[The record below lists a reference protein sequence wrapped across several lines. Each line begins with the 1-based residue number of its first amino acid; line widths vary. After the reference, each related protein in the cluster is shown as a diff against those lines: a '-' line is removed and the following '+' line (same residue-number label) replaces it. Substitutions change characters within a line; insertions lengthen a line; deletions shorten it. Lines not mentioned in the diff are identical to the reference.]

1 VKPESTPVSQS
12 RILGEIDSLRDWL
25 DVVWNDGQ
33 LRRIEGA
40 HWNLEIGEI
49 SEANLRQGPRKA
61 LLFTKIPDYPPDYG
75 VLTGSVA
82 TATRL
87 GATLGF
93 GLGETDRSLMQKLRS
108 GPTRWESEAERY
120 QPRFISTGPVLS
132 NAVDQATLNLLNFP
146 APKWHVRDGGRY
158 IGTGCVVI
166 TSDPDSGAIN
176 AGAYRVQV
184 QRDGTSATVSIVPGK
199 HGAINVERWFTNEG
213 RAPVVISFGHDPLLL
228 VVAGTEVPHGV
239 SELAYAGAIRAKA
252 VEVVRADNGLPLPAQ
267 SELAVEGWFY
277 PGDTSVEGPFG
288 EWTGY
293 YSRSTEEGY
302 NLHMDRLYF
311 RDDPVILG
319 APPGRPPHDYSYMRS
334 VMKSAMLLDALEAAG
349 VPGAQDV
356 WAHECG
362 GGRLL
367 VAVAIDQAYPGH
379 ARQVGHLAAHLP
391 AGVYMNRY
399 TIVVDADVNVHNL
412 DDVMWAV
419 CTRSDPDLDIDVLSR
434 TWGSSADPLL
444 APDAAPYMSRVVID
458 ACVPF
463 EARVEFPDVVK
474 TPESRLSAVYEQWL
488 QDS

>member
-1 VKPESTPVSQS
+1 MSASQPPAFE
-12 RILGEIDSLRDWL
+12 GLRGWL
-25 DVVWNDGQ
+25 DLMRNAGQ
-33 LRRIEGA
+33 LRGIEGA
-40 HWNLEIGEI
+40 HWNLEIGEV
-49 SEANLRQGPRKA
+49 SEVNLQRGSRKA
-61 LLFTKIPDYPPDYG
+61 LLFTEIPDYPPQYG

-87 GATLGF
+87 GATLRF
-93 GLGETDRSLMQKLRS
+93 GLSETDHSLMAKLRS
-108 GPTRWESEAERY
+108 MPKRWEKEAERF
-120 QPRFISTGPVLS
+120 QPRVVPSGPVSS
-132 NAVDQATLNLLNFP
+132 NTVDQTALNLLDFP
-146 APKWHVRDGGRY
+146 APLWHARDGGRY
-158 IGTGCVVI
+158 IGTGCVVV

-199 HGAINVERWFTNEG
+199 HGAINVERWFAREG
-213 RAPVVISFGHDPLLL
+213 RAPVVVSLGHDPLLL
-228 VVAGTEVPHGV
+228 VVAGTEVPYGV
-239 SELAYAGAIRAKA
+239 SELAYAGAIRRKA
-252 VEVVRADNGLPLPAQ
+252 VDVILADNGLPIPAE

-277 PGDTSVEGPFG
+277 PGDASVEGPFG

-293 YSRSTEEGY
+293 YSRSMEEGY
-302 NLHMDRLYF
+302 NLHMDRLYY

-349 VPGAQDV
+349 VPGMRDV

-367 VAVAIDQAYPGH
+367 VAVSIDHAYAGH

-391 AGVYMNRY
+391 AAVYMNRY
-399 TIVVDADVNVHNL
+399 TIVVDADVDVRSL

-419 CTRSDPDLDIDVLSR
+419 CTRSDPAVDIDVLSR

-444 APDAAPYMSRVVID
+444 PPGAVPYMARAVID

-463 EARVEFPDVVK
+463 EARATFPDVVK
-474 TPESRLSAVYEQWL
+474 TEQSRLSEVYDQWL
-488 QDS
+488 GDS